1 MRIIKDGNDVLDRSE
16 CAVINC
22 CDGAK
27 AAFPQDIEA
36 ELLSVSARFCVDTV
50 AQNWATVFFNVY
62 NLMLKE
68 PFHETLKVQLYY
80 P

>member
-36 ELLSVSARFCVDTV
+36 EL
-50 AQNWATVFFNVY
+50 
-62 NLMLKE
+62 
-68 PFHETLKVQLYY
+68 
-80 P
+80 

>member
-27 AAFPQDIEA
+27 GAFPQDIEA
-36 ELLSVSARFCVDTV
+36 ELYAFPLDFALIRLLKIGQPYS
-50 AQNWATVFFNVY
+50 
-62 NLMLKE
+62 LM
-68 PFHETLKVQLYY
+68 FTT
-80 P
+80 